1 MTNVD
6 AITVFVCY
14 FAFSIAYLTDHLT
27 RVEYLLA
34 MLFTLV
40 LYVLILLCRIL
51 STLKSI
57 DKILH
62 HEKDNVQ

>member
-1 MTNVD
+1 MKNVD
-6 AITVFVCY
+6 VITVFVCY

-57 DKILH
+57 YIILH